1 MLQLILTKD
10 DDDEMKR
17 LKGAVATEFE
27 IKDLGFLRYFL
38 GMEVMRNKIGISI
51 SQRKCTLDLL
61 KETGMMG
68 CIQVDTPMDPNLK
81 LGEPD
86 DSNPIYKGRY

>member
-1 MLQLILTKD
+1 MTRFKAREGTFGSKANNIDTVGSGLLQLILTKD

-38 GMEVMRNKIGISI
+38 GMEV
-51 SQRKCTLDLL
+51 
-61 KETGMMG
+61 
-68 CIQVDTPMDPNLK
+68 DTPMDPNLK